1 MPLLLP
7 PNPHQVLLEP
17 SWGVWVHI
25 FCQHKKVNQRQPP
38 SPASFSNDLPPSQAP
53 SSDFL
58 LAVSWISWLGSH
70 CRCCCHEHFGKEQTC
85 KTWVPVLLAGP
96 RGTRLFPRHPSSFL
110 SFSTPAILR
119 TQAAS
124 RDTPRKIK
132 ERQHLPTSVFADSQ
146 QLPCEHPEPRSHGC
160 PGWSMDA
167 SPVALCSSCKLTTK
181 WFRNASVT
189 FLSNSAFSAL
199 LCSSPADHR
208 QTKRPTL
215 CHTDTHCPH

>member
-1 MPLLLP
+1 M
-7 PNPHQVLLEP
+7 
-17 SWGVWVHI
+17 HI
-25 FCQHKKVNQRQPP
+25 LCQHNKVNQRQPP
-38 SPASFSNDLPPSQAP
+38 SPASFSNDLPPLQAQ

-96 RGTRLFPRHPSSFL
+96 RATCLFPCHPSSFL

-124 RDTPRKIK
+124 RNTPRKIK

-146 QLPCEHPEPRSHGC
+146 QLPCEHPEPRSHGLPWVEHGC
-160 PGWSMDA
+160 LPRGF
-167 SPVALCSSCKLTTK
+167 V
-181 WFRNASVT
+181 
-189 FLSNSAFSAL
+189 FLL
-199 LCSSPADHR
+199 
-208 QTKRPTL
+208 QT
-215 CHTDTHCPH
+215 HH

>member
-1 MPLLLP
+1 M
-7 PNPHQVLLEP
+7 
-17 SWGVWVHI
+17 HI
-25 FCQHKKVNQRQPP
+25 LCQHNKVNQRQPP

-96 RGTRLFPRHPSSFL
+96 RRTCLFTCHPSSFL

-181 WFRNASVT
+181 WYSMHSWFGNASHRH
-189 FLSNSAFSAL
+189 LSLQFSL
-199 LCSSPADHR
+199 LCLAVLLSCRPQANQTAHPLPHR
-208 QTKRPTL
+208 YTLPTL
-215 CHTDTHCPH
+215 KPRCLV